1 MFRRTLTAVAA
12 VTLTVAAA
20 SVIPAAT
27 AQARPACGAGTSWC
41 LWSVYQDA
49 AHTIL
54 VGEHGYDCSGKWF
67 ETGSQAG
74 YVKFQ
79 ILPC

>member
-12 VTLTVAAA
+12 VALTVAAV
-20 SVIPAAT
+20 SVIPATT
-27 AQARPACGAGTSWC
+27 AQARPACSAGVSWC

-49 AHTIL
+49 AHTVL
-54 VGEHGYDCSGKWF
+54 VGERGYDCSGTWF
-67 ETGSQAG
+67 TTGTQSG

>member
-1 MFRRTLTAVAA
+1 MFRRTLTAAAA

-27 AQARPACGAGTSWC
+27 AQAHPACSAGVTWC
-41 LWSVYQDA
+41 LWTVYQDP
-49 AHTIL
+49 AHTVY
-54 VGEHGYDCSGKWF
+54 VGERGYNCSGTWF
-67 ETGSQAG
+67 TTGTQTG
-74 YVKFQ
+74 YVVFQ